1 MNTSKV
7 IDLNNHAVAHLQQG
21 RHKEALDLLR
31 AAIAD
36 LKDNIVVRSSCSS
49 PETALPNPSATM
61 SVAPSS
67 ARLVSSNGKYDD
79 DLSSHMEVDQ
89 NQDKPSIFSVPLWTE
104 ESFTRRQDET
114 SIFMY
119 AQAFLLAH
127 TDHSDELLIGVVLYN
142 MALVNHA
149 RSIEKDS
156 SSHLTVALKYYG
168 MAAAITQSRN
178 GGVNASDYWLLLAL
192 YNNMAQIYLSQ
203 VCSEKLCLCLGSIRT
218 FLDAERSEEVVDLD
232 DYSFFLTNAMLQ
244 LKVVA
249 APAA

>member
-7 IDLNNHAVAHLQQG
+7 IDLNNRAVAYLQQG

-31 AAIAD
+31 GTIAD
-36 LKDNIVVRSSCSS
+36 LKDHLVVRSSCSS
-49 PETALPNPSATM
+49 PETALPNSSATM
-61 SVAPSS
+61 
-67 ARLVSSNGKYDD
+67 
-79 DLSSHMEVDQ
+79 DQ
-89 NQDKPSIFSVPLWTE
+89 NHDKPSIFSVPLWTE
-104 ESFTRRQDET
+104 ESFTRRQDEI